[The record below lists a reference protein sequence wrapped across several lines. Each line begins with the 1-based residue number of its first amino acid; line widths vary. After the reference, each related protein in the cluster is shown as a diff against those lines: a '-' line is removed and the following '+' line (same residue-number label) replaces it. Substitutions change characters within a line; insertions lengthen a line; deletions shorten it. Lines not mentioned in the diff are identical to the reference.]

1 MAGRK
6 SLLKATHN
14 KPDRS
19 VAVDGGDESKKK
31 KAILDAVN
39 SSSTSIKAT
48 LQELGLNQST
58 YYRWLK
64 RYKAEGLVGLET
76 GSPVSDELWQRLADF
91 EEKRGKMLDEIKVS
105 TGQARAIE
113 GEQEKEEISK
123 LLLKR
128 FDVEPSKEP
137 EKGSTPGTE
146 PPPRAAEPKTMKEP
160 PPPPP
165 YTPPPQGPT
174 DKSIKY
180 AICAIGA
187 LACLI
192 AILLMASLSNS
203 NKFYFRQHD
212 QMVDLWQGRFAPMG
226 ERLVAS
232 FSDPKIVEAIPEKV
246 AHTKKQAFGILNDY
260 FIKRSDEILNTG
272 ETPDLKTVK
281 SYLTHAS
288 NYALSEV
295 EQQDIRMRLDSI
307 DLLGLLSKA
316 DLALSK
322 GTLPDFEAASGYL
335 AQAIHVAST
344 DVQKDVLMKRLA
356 AVGYA
361 LSNSKISKGERRLGD
376 LYQEALSR
384 HLQES
389 KEYAPENTREIDKI
403 KEWLDDFD
411 KKHIDIAE

>member
-6 SLLKATHN
+6 SLLKATQN
-14 KPDRS
+14 NPDRS
-19 VAVDGGDESKKK
+19 GAVEGGGESKKK
-31 KAILDAVN
+31 KAILDAVQN
-39 SSSTSIKAT
+39 SSSSIKAT

-64 RYKAEGLVGLET
+64 RYKVKGLEGLET
-76 GSPVSDELWQRLADF
+76 GSPVSEELWQRLVVF
-91 EEKRGKMLDEIKVS
+91 EEKQGKLSDEIKVS
-105 TGQARAIE
+105 KEEAQDIK

-128 FDVEPSKEP
+128 FDEEPSKEP
-137 EKGSTPGTE
+137 EKVSMPGKG
-146 PPPRAAEPKTMKEP
+146 PPPKAAEPKTMKEP
-160 PPPPP
+160 PLPPSYIPPPK
-165 YTPPPQGPT
+165 GPT
-174 DKSIKY
+174 DKSLKY
-180 AICAIGA
+180 PICAIGV
-187 LACLI
+187 LVFLI
-192 AILLMASLSNS
+192 AILLTASFSNS

-212 QMVDLWQGRFAPMG
+212 QMVDLWQGRFSPMG

-232 FSDPKIVEAIPEKV
+232 FSDPKIVEAIQENK
-246 AHTKKQAFGILNDY
+246 AHTKIQAFGILHNY

-281 SYLTHAS
+281 SYLNHAS
-288 NYALSEV
+288 NYAISEV
-295 EQQDIRMRLDSI
+295 EQQDIRTRLDSI

-335 AQAIHVAST
+335 AQAIHVASS

-361 LSNSKISKGERRLGD
+361 LSNSKISKGEKRLGD

-384 HLQES
+384 HLKES
-389 KEYAPENTREIDKI
+389 KENASENAREIDKI
-403 KEWLDDFD
+403 KEWLDEFD
-411 KKHIDIAE
+411 KKHIDMSG